1 MFKKLAALGAAL
13 MLCFS
18 LAGCGSTGKDITVD
32 VNALASELKDG
43 VAWQDTLEEIDPNV
57 LSMMSDYDIEGV
69 EKSVVYL
76 GSGATAEP
84 AMKQHIENQITSFES
99 YVPAEVAKLK
109 DAVIRV
115 GGKYVAV
122 CVSDDSAAAE
132 KIIDQYFK

>member
-43 VAWQDTLEEIDPNV
+43 VTWQDTLEEIDPNV

-76 GSGATAEP
+76 GVYGCGCRKKSGGARNEAAHREP
-84 AMKQHIENQITSFES
+84 DH
-99 YVPAEVAKLK
+99 LL
-109 DAVIRV
+109 
-115 GGKYVAV
+115 
-122 CVSDDSAAAE
+122 
-132 KIIDQYFK
+132 

>member
-43 VAWQDTLEEIDPNV
+43 VTWQDTLEEIDPNV

-76 GSGATAEP
+76 GSGATAE
-84 AMKQHIENQITSFES
+84 EITGVYGCGCRKKS
-99 YVPAEVAKLK
+99 
-109 DAVIRV
+109 
-115 GGKYVAV
+115 GGARNE
-122 CVSDDSAAAE
+122 AAHRE
-132 KIIDQYFK
+132 PDHLL